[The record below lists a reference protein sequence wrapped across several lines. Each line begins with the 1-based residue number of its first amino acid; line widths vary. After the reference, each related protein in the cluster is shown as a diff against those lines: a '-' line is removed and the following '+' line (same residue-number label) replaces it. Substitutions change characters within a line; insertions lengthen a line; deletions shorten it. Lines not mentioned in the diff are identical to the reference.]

1 VRSALAEL
9 PGVKDVAVDFGTKT
23 ANCTVDS
30 NQFDGTSAI
39 QALADAGF
47 ENSTL
52 N

>member
-23 ANCTVDS
+23 ASCTVDA
-30 NQFDGTSAI
+30 NQFDGAAAI

-47 ENSTL
+47 DQSTL